1 MAPGWSV
8 VAADPRINKLVDV
21 HSVKRQELSLRASKA
36 VKSIVKGFGGWYDH
50 DEITLMTER
59 IVTVVEAAQRQTAS
73 VTEAY
78 LQRVAS
84 EVFTGTVRPSG
95 PIDPSK
101 LREGVT
107 HAGAYGRLADQF
119 RFQAS
124 EGVSLASA
132 QRAVVARAAKMA
144 QTDLDLAFRA
154 QSRNFMVKNR
164 VDGYRRIIRPERAKT
179 GTCGLCIAAS
189 DRMYYRGDLLPIH
202 GGCGCGVLPIKN
214 GKDPGKAVNR
224 DDLDQL
230 YDDAG
235 STAADELLRTRYV
248 INEHG
253 EIGPVLGRAGDKF
266 RGPNDIP

>member
-1 MAPGWSV
+1 M
-8 VAADPRINKLVDV
+8 AADPRINKLVDA
-21 HSVKRQELSLRASKA
+21 HSVTRQQLSLRATAA
-36 VKSIVKGFGGWYDH
+36 VEALVKGFNGWYDH
-50 DEITLMTER
+50 DAITAMTNQ

-84 EVFTGTVRPSG
+84 EVFVGTVRPSG
-95 PIDPSK
+95 AIDPAT
-101 LREGVT
+101 LRQGVT
-107 HAGAYGRLADQF
+107 HSGAYGRLADQY

-124 EGVSLASA
+124 QGVALSAA
-132 QRAVVARAAKMA
+132 QRAVVARATSMA

-164 VDGYRRIIRPERAKT
+164 VDGYRRIIRPERAKS
-179 GTCGLCIAAS
+179 GTCGMCIAAS
-189 DRMYYRGDLLPIH
+189 DRLYYRGDLLPIH

-214 GKDPGKAVNR
+214 GKDPGKEVNR
-224 DDLDQL
+224 EDLERL

-235 STAADELLRTRYV
+235 STSRGDLITTRYV

-253 EIGPVLGRAGDKF
+253 EIGPVLGRAGDNF
-266 RGPNDIP
+266 RGPTDIP

>member
-1 MAPGWSV
+1 M
-8 VAADPRINKLVDV
+8 AADPRINKLIDA
-21 HSVKRQELSLRASKA
+21 HSVTRQQLSLRAAAA
-36 VKSIVKGFGGWYDH
+36 VESLVKGFDGWYDH
-50 DEITLMTER
+50 DAITAMATQ

-84 EVFTGTVRPSG
+84 EVFIGSVRPSG
-95 PIDPSK
+95 AIDPAT
-101 LREGVT
+101 LRQGIS
-107 HAGAYGRLADQF
+107 HAGAYGRLADQY

-124 EGVSLASA
+124 KDVSLAVIK
-132 QRAVVARAAKMA
+132 RGVLDRAASMA

-164 VDGYRRIIRPERAKT
+164 MDGYRRIIRPERAKT

-189 DRMYYRGDLLPIH
+189 DRMYYRGDLMPIH
-202 GGCGCGVLPIKN
+202 GGCGCGILPVK
-214 GKDPGKAVNR
+214 GSKDPGVAVNR
-224 DDLDQL
+224 EDLERL

-235 STAADELLRTRYV
+235 STAANELVATRYV

-253 EIGPVLGRAGDKF
+253 EIGPVLGRAGDNF
-266 RGPNDIP
+266 RGPADLS